1 MMRQEQGTES
11 KTTGPPIADVNLLC
25 FPLHAERK

>member
-11 KTTGPPIADVNLLC
+11 KTTGPHISDFNLLC
-25 FPLHAERK
+25 FTLQAEIK